1 MRLTISAFCLV
12 LIAGLAV
19 VVAQDQPAPKTAAK
33 KKSAAKKPSAGKKS
47 STHKKSSASASH
59 SGSTSTARKS
69 TAQKSPPTK
78 ATTKTASSS
87 HHRRSTGKTRRAAAP
102 RGQMHPTAERYKQIE
117 EALAAR
123 GYLHDSPSGK
133 WGPGSVEA
141 LRSFQADHQL
151 PPTGKLDALS
161 LEQLG
166 LGPAQ

>member
-19 VVAQDQPAPKTAAK
+19 AAAQDQPAPKTAAK

-69 TAQKSPPTK
+69 TAQKSPATK
-78 ATTKTASSS
+78 ATASSS
-87 HHRRSTGKTRRAAAP
+87 HRRRSTGKTRRAAAP

-166 LGPAQ
+166 LGPTQ